1 MATHVSNKTVVAVR
15 ELLRVAGTAMT
26 TKEIALA
33 LGKSYEAV
41 RQAIVQA
48 ELVTIGHGNPKHYA
62 LGELDNERRVKS
74 KNDGLDY
81 VVTGTTSS
89 QISAEWNKNR
99 EAIVSLLAKSEI
111 APGVSPGEL
120 ALRFGTAS
128 GVLAQLA
135 YDLYNVA
142 DKPDWYEIL
151 TENE

>member
-15 ELLRVAGTAMT
+15 DLLRVAGTAMT

-48 ELVTIGHGNPKHYA
+48 DLVTVGHGQPRHYA
-62 LGELDNERRVKS
+62 LAETDKQRSVPTKNSGLEYTVLGVNTGLIVPQWNSS
-74 KNDGLDY
+74 KEA
-81 VVTGTTSS
+81 VVARL
-89 QISAEWNKNR
+89 AE
-99 EAIVSLLAKSEI
+99 SEI
-111 APGVSPGEL
+111 LPTSNPSEL
-120 ALRFGTAS
+120 ATRFGTAS

-135 YDLYNVA
+135 HDLYEVA

-151 TENE
+151 TEVS